1 MNRLETLVMGLA
13 ASGSVLPAGTSV
25 AQSLD
30 PAVVNAEMEHVRFEN
45 SQVRAIEGVLQ
56 PGDKEQMHSHP
67 AFVVYVIA
75 GGNIRNNFADGKV
88 VEAELKT
95 GDVLYREP
103 QTHWVQNIGT
113 TTIHFLVVE
122 LKDPR

>member
-1 MNRLETLVMGLA
+1 MSRLEKFLVGVA
-13 ASGSVLPAGTSV
+13 ATGTVLPTAGA

-30 PAVVNAEMEHVRFEN
+30 PAVVNAGMEHVRFEN

-67 AFVVYVIA
+67 DFIVYLIA
-75 GGNIRNNFADGKV
+75 GGKIRNNFADGKV
-88 VEAELKT
+88 VETELKT
-95 GDVLYREP
+95 GDVLFREP

-122 LKDPR
+122 LKNPR